1 MSGHERLWELLSL
14 GWEEAC
20 LRVCA
25 ACTAGELAVRL
36 LPSKPAVA
44 RAFARGQLRVAGAT
58 LTREACLEP
67 GDVVALVFHRALEV
81 TSPSVAASLD
91 VLYCD
96 PVMMAVDKPAGLLVH
111 GDGSDADTLT
121 ERVRAWLALEGHEG
135 VRPQA
140 IQRLDVDT
148 TGLVLFS
155 LAEEFQA
162 ALDAQVAGHAIHKRY
177 LAITR
182 RAPSGARKGWVELA
196 GPIAR
201 DRHDARKMRVGRSGK
216 PALTRVRE
224 WGRAAGRSLLEVELV
239 TGRKHQIRVH
249 LAHAGCP
256 IDGDRLYGGAHSDAG
271 LMLHAWQEQVIH
283 PVTGEHLQLQTSWP
297 ERFGDVRVGAAPKTS
312 FD

>member
-1 MSGHERLWELLSL
+1 MSGDGRLWEPLSL
-14 GWEEAC
+14 EWEGVR
-20 LRVCA
+20 LRVRV
-25 ACTAGELAVRL
+25 ACTAGELASSL

-44 RAFARGQLRVAGAT
+44 RAFTRGQLHAADAALARE
-58 LTREACLEP
+58 TRLEP
-67 GDVVALVFHRALEV
+67 GDVVTLALHRAGEGAPL
-81 TSPSVAASLD
+81 SDASTLD
-91 VLYCD
+91 VLFCD
-96 PVMMAVDKPAGLLVH
+96 PVMMVVDKPADLLVH
-111 GDGSDADTLT
+111 GDGTDADTLT
-121 ERVRAWLALEGHEG
+121 KRVCAWLAREGHAG

-162 ALDAQVAGHAIHKRY
+162 ALDAQVASHAMHKRY

-182 RAPSGARKGWVELA
+182 RAPSGAQRGWVELA

-201 DRHDARKMRVGRSGK
+201 DRHDARRMRVGRSGK

-224 WGRAAGRSLLEVELV
+224 RGRTAGRSLLEVELV

-256 IDGDRLYGGAHSDAG
+256 IDGDTLYGGAHSDAG
-271 LMLHAWQEQVIH
+271 LMLHAWQEQVVH
-283 PVTGEHLQLQTSWP
+283 PVTGERLALCTTWP
-297 ERFGDVRVGAAPKTS
+297 ERFSPP
-312 FD
+312 FDGRS